1 MPDLVA
7 IREGIADALNAI
19 PELQASPYMLS
30 NPTPPSAHVFPDE
43 VDYDQTMGRGHD
55 DWFMTVQAF
64 VGMITDIGAQK
75 RLDLML
81 NPAGAYS
88 VKAAIEADS
97 TLGGVVDDVQVQSC
111 TGYRV
116 YARSVTISGS
126 GDPVLG
132 AEWRV
137 WILAAGD

>member
-7 IREGIADALNAI
+7 IREGLATALQAI

-43 VDYDQTMGRGHD
+43 VDFDKTMGRGHD
-55 DWFMTVQAF
+55 DWFITVQAF
-64 VGMITDIGAQK
+64 VGMVTDIGAQK

-81 NPAGAYS
+81 NPSGVYS
-88 VKAAIEADS
+88 VKEAVEAEP
-97 TLGGVVDDVQVQSC
+97 TLGSTVDDVRVQSC

-116 YARSVTISGS
+116 YPMADGS
-126 GDPVLG
+126 QVLG

-137 WILAAGD
+137 HILAAGD